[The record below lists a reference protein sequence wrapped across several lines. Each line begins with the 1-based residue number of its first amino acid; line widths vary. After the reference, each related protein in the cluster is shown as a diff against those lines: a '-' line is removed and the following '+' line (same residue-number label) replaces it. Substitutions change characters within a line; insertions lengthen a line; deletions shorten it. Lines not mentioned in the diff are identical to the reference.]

1 MAVKFRKE
9 AIKFLQ
15 KASPEDA
22 ARIQSQ
28 LNQLLVAVEEQGFI
42 PFTDLDIKKMKGE
55 WEGFYRLRVG
65 KIRVIFALSND
76 FDGIEVYTIGARGDA
91 YK

>member
-28 LNQLLVAVEEQGFI
+28 LNQLLITVEEQGFI
-42 PFTDLDIKKMKGE
+42 PFTDLDIKKMKRE
-55 WEGFYRLRVG
+55 WERFYRLRVG
-65 KIRVIFALSND
+65 KIRVIFALSTNS
-76 FDGIEVYTIGARGDA
+76 DGIEVYTIGARGDV

>member
-15 KASPEDA
+15 KVPLEDSV
-22 ARIQSQ
+22 RIQSQ
-28 LNQLLVAVEEQGFI
+28 LNQLLIAVEEQGII
-42 PFTDLDIKKMKGE
+42 PFTSLDIKKMKGT

-65 KIRVIFALSND
+65 KIRVVFTLSSD
-76 FDGIEVYTIGARGDA
+76 TDDIEVYIIGARGDV